1 MSKRVW
7 LDAGHGGKDSGAC
20 ANGLREKDIN
30 LTATLECRNVLVS
43 YGVEVGMT
51 RTTDV
56 FYELNERC
64 RMANKF
70 RADVFVSLH
79 TNAGGGDGAEAIHSI
94 HYGMGTEL
102 AKNMVAAIKEYTP
115 QNLRPRATYSKAN
128 SSGNADYFAVIRN
141 TNMSASIIEMAFIDS
156 IDHEVIDTI
165 EEQKA
170 MGRAI
175 AYGILK
181 TLGINFSPNNS
192 AVSNG
197 SASSSNTSPQVSHKG
212 FYESNETRTNATL
225 VGEGS
230 IKVLDEDCNPIPGR
244 CIDSLDNLFVLGI
257 YPSRKFIEVIYP
269 AGDKKY
275 HAYIG
280 IEYYNR
286 ISFDYHKEYIND
298 DGVTYVWW
306 NASDVNVKDHN
317 EELQP
322 KQKASPMYR
331 TGEWLRITFYRE
343 NGVPSDGYV
352 RYEGSQNK
360 KFYESIQY
368 GIVKVNS
375 SLNVR
380 ETPNGEVI
388 GSVYKDEKVQVLKEE
403 NGWYYIEYS
412 TSKGKKRGY
421 VSSKYI
427 ELV

>member
-1 MSKRVW
+1 MKINKRLSTTNVTLNANNPKYIIIHETDNTSKGAGAETHCKAQANGNIGKASVHYYVDDTGVYQAVEHKHATWNCGDGNNRYGINNKNTISIEICVNSDSDYNKAVDNAVELVRYLKNGYYSNCKVVRHYDASRKNCPRRILANGYWNTFLERVNS
-7 LDAGHGGKDSGAC
+7 KDS
-20 ANGLREKDIN
+20 
-30 LTATLECRNVLVS
+30 
-43 YGVEVGMT
+43 
-51 RTTDV
+51 
-56 FYELNERC
+56 
-64 RMANKF
+64 
-70 RADVFVSLH
+70 
-79 TNAGGGDGAEAIHSI
+79 
-94 HYGMGTEL
+94 
-102 AKNMVAAIKEYTP
+102 
-115 QNLRPRATYSKAN
+115 
-128 SSGNADYFAVIRN
+128 SSQ
-141 TNMSASIIEMAFIDS
+141 T
-156 IDHEVIDTI
+156 
-165 EEQKA
+165 QKPA
-170 MGRAI
+170 
-175 AYGILK
+175 
-181 TLGINFSPNNS
+181 
-192 AVSNG
+192 
-197 SASSSNTSPQVSHKG
+197 NTSYKG
-212 FYESNETRTNATL
+212 FYESSETRTNATL

-230 IKVLDEDCNPIPGR
+230 IKVLDEDCNHVSGR
-244 CIDSLDNLFVLGI
+244 WIDSLDRLFVIGI
-257 YPSRKFIEVIYP
+257 YPSRKFIEVVYL

-298 DGVTYVWW
+298 DGLTYVWW

-322 KQKASPMYR
+322 NQKASPMYR

-360 KFYESIQY
+360 KFYENIQY

>member
-1 MSKRVW
+1 MKINKRLSTTNVT
-7 LDAGHGGKDSGAC
+7 LNANNPKYIIIHETDNTSSGAGAETHC
-20 ANGLREKDIN
+20 KAQANGNIGKASVHYYVDDTGVYQAVEHKH
-30 LTATLECRNVLVS
+30 ATWNC
-43 YGVEVGMT
+43 
-51 RTTDV
+51 
-56 FYELNERC
+56 
-64 RMANKF
+64 
-70 RADVFVSLH
+70 
-79 TNAGGGDGAEAIHSI
+79 GDGNNRYGINNKNTISI
-94 HYGMGTEL
+94 EICVNSDSDYNKAVDNAVELVRYLKNGYYSNCKVVRHYDASRKNCPRRIL
-102 AKNMVAAIKEYTP
+102 ANGYWNTFLERV
-115 QNLRPRATYSKAN
+115 N
-128 SSGNADYFAVIRN
+128 SSQTQTPA
-141 TNMSASIIEMAFIDS
+141 
-156 IDHEVIDTI
+156 
-165 EEQKA
+165 
-170 MGRAI
+170 
-175 AYGILK
+175 
-181 TLGINFSPNNS
+181 
-192 AVSNG
+192 
-197 SASSSNTSPQVSHKG
+197 NTSYKG
-212 FYESNETRTNATL
+212 FYESSETRTNATL

-230 IKVLDEDCNPIPGR
+230 IKVLDEDCNPIPGI
-244 CIDSLDNLFVLGI
+244 CIYSLDNLFVLGI

-322 KQKASPMYR
+322 NQKASPMYR

-360 KFYESIQY
+360 KFYKNIQY

-380 ETPNGEVI
+380 EAPNGEVI
-388 GSVYKDEKVQVLKEE
+388 GSVYSNEKVQVLKEE
-403 NGWYYIEYS
+403 NGWCYIEYS

>member
-1 MSKRVW
+1 MKINKRLSTTNVTLNANNPKCIIIHETDNTSSGAGAETHCKAQANGNIGKASVHYYVDDTGVYQAVEHKHATW
-7 LDAGHGGKDSGAC
+7 NCGDGNNRYGINNKNTISIEICVNSDSDYNKAVDNAVELVRYLKNGYYSNCKVVRHYDASRKNCPRRILANGYWNTFLERVNSKDSSSQTQTP
-20 ANGLREKDIN
+20 AN
-30 LTATLECRNVLVS
+30 
-43 YGVEVGMT
+43 
-51 RTTDV
+51 
-56 FYELNERC
+56 
-64 RMANKF
+64 
-70 RADVFVSLH
+70 
-79 TNAGGGDGAEAIHSI
+79 
-94 HYGMGTEL
+94 
-102 AKNMVAAIKEYTP
+102 
-115 QNLRPRATYSKAN
+115 TY
-128 SSGNADYFAVIRN
+128 
-141 TNMSASIIEMAFIDS
+141 
-156 IDHEVIDTI
+156 
-165 EEQKA
+165 
-170 MGRAI
+170 
-175 AYGILK
+175 
-181 TLGINFSPNNS
+181 
-192 AVSNG
+192 
-197 SASSSNTSPQVSHKG
+197 KG

-230 IKVLDEDCNPIPGR
+230 IKVLDEECNHVSGR
-244 CIDSLDNLFVLGI
+244 WIDSLDRLFVIGI
-257 YPSRKFIEVIYP
+257 YPSRKFIEVVYP

-322 KQKASPMYR
+322 NQKASPMYR

-343 NGVPSDGYV
+343 NGVASDGYV

-360 KFYESIQY
+360 KFYENIQY

-388 GSVYKDEKVQVLKEE
+388 GSVYKDEKVQVLKEQ

>member
-1 MSKRVW
+1 MKINKRLSTTNVTLNANNPKYIIIHETDNTSKGAGAETHCKAQANGNIGKASVHYYVDDTGVYQAVEHKHATWNCGDGNNRYGINNKNTISIEICVNSDSDYNKAVDNTVELVRYIKNRYYSNCQVVRHYDASRKNCPRRILANGYWNTFLERVNS
-7 LDAGHGGKDSGAC
+7 KDS
-20 ANGLREKDIN
+20 
-30 LTATLECRNVLVS
+30 
-43 YGVEVGMT
+43 
-51 RTTDV
+51 
-56 FYELNERC
+56 
-64 RMANKF
+64 
-70 RADVFVSLH
+70 
-79 TNAGGGDGAEAIHSI
+79 
-94 HYGMGTEL
+94 
-102 AKNMVAAIKEYTP
+102 
-115 QNLRPRATYSKAN
+115 
-128 SSGNADYFAVIRN
+128 SSQTQY
-141 TNMSASIIEMAFIDS
+141 
-156 IDHEVIDTI
+156 
-165 EEQKA
+165 
-170 MGRAI
+170 
-175 AYGILK
+175 
-181 TLGINFSPNNS
+181 
-192 AVSNG
+192 
-197 SASSSNTSPQVSHKG
+197 KG
-212 FYESNETRTNATL
+212 FYESSETRTNATL

-230 IKVLDEDCNPIPGR
+230 IKVLDKDCNHVDGR
-244 CIDSLDNLFVLGI
+244 WIDSLDRLFVIGI

-322 KQKASPMYR
+322 NKKASPMYR
-331 TGEWLRITFYRE
+331 TGKWLRITFYRE
-343 NGVPSDGYV
+343 NGVASDGYV

-360 KFYESIQY
+360 KFYENIQY

-388 GSVYKDEKVQVLKEE
+388 GSVYKDEKVQVLKEQ

>member
-1 MSKRVW
+1 MKINKRLSTTNVTLNANNPKYIIIHETDNTSKGAGAETHCKAQANGNIGKASVHYYVDDTGVYQAVEHKHATLNCGDGNNRYGINNKNTISIEICVNSDSDYNKAVDNAVELVRYLKNGYYSNCKVVRHYDASRKNCPRRILANGYWNTFLERVNS
-7 LDAGHGGKDSGAC
+7 KDSSSQ
-20 ANGLREKDIN
+20 
-30 LTATLECRNVLVS
+30 TQ
-43 YGVEVGMT
+43 
-51 RTTDV
+51 
-56 FYELNERC
+56 
-64 RMANKF
+64 
-70 RADVFVSLH
+70 
-79 TNAGGGDGAEAIHSI
+79 
-94 HYGMGTEL
+94 
-102 AKNMVAAIKEYTP
+102 TP
-115 QNLRPRATYSKAN
+115 A
-128 SSGNADYFAVIRN
+128 
-141 TNMSASIIEMAFIDS
+141 
-156 IDHEVIDTI
+156 
-165 EEQKA
+165 
-170 MGRAI
+170 
-175 AYGILK
+175 
-181 TLGINFSPNNS
+181 
-192 AVSNG
+192 
-197 SASSSNTSPQVSHKG
+197 NTSYKG
-212 FYESNETRTNATL
+212 FYESSETRTNATL

-230 IKVLDEDCNPIPGR
+230 IKVIDEDCNLISGR
-244 CIDSLDNLFVLGI
+244 YIDSLDRLFVIGI
-257 YPSRKFIEVIYP
+257 YPSKNFIEVVYP

-306 NASDVNVKDHN
+306 NASDVNVKGHN

-322 KQKASPMYR
+322 NQKASPMYR
-331 TGEWLRITFYRE
+331 TGGWLRITFYRE

-360 KFYESIQY
+360 KFYENIQY